1 MSTHLRRRTSDSD
14 LFRREI
20 DRLFSDFFP
29 PRDASGDAPSWA
41 PRADVLETEDAYQI
55 LMDLPGIGPDGID
68 VHYDD
73 GVLSV
78 RGERSARQDLRE
90 GRYHRVERSY
100 GQFFRSF
107 RVGTDVD
114 ADEIEASFDA
124 GVLTLNVPKT
134 EARKPRQITV
144 RTAAQGSSSR
154 GDNASGQPTVRDE
167 EPEEVEA

>member
-1 MSTHLRRRTSDSD
+1 MSTLARRSSPQSD

-29 PRDASGDAPSWA
+29 PAGSEDGAPSWA
-41 PRADVLETEDAYQI
+41 PRADVVETEGAYQI
-55 LMDLPGIGPDGID
+55 LLDLPGVDAEGVE

-78 RGERSARQDLRE
+78 KGERQVQEDLSD

-114 ADEIEASFDA
+114 ADAIEASFDG
-124 GVLTLNVPKT
+124 GVLTLRVPKA
-134 EARKPRQITV
+134 EARKPRQIAV
-144 RTAAQGSSSR
+144 RQAAPSGRSDNGS
-154 GDNASGQPTVRDE
+154 
-167 EPEEVEA
+167 EVEVETAEAS

>member
-1 MSTHLRRRTSDSD
+1 MTMSTQLRRRSSDAD
-14 LFRREI
+14 LFRREV

-29 PRDASGDAPSWA
+29 TRSDADGSASWA
-41 PRADVLETEDAYQI
+41 PRADVVETEDAYRI
-55 LMDLPGIGPDGID
+55 LMDLPGLAADD
-68 VHYDD
+68 VEVHYDD

-78 RGERSARQDLRE
+78 RGERAARRDQGE

-114 ADEIEASFDA
+114 ADGIEASFDA
-124 GVLTLNVPKT
+124 GVLTLHVPKT

-144 RTAAQGSSSR
+144 RTAAPATGGAAR
-154 GDNASGQPTVRDE
+154 RAEPGDGAEAS
-167 EPEEVEA
+167 

>member
-1 MSTHLRRRTSDSD
+1 MNTMQRRRSSQSD

-29 PRDASGDAPSWA
+29 TGSGDEGNSPSWA
-41 PRADVLETEDAYQI
+41 PRADVFETEDAYQI
-55 LMDLPGIGPDGID
+55 LLDLPGVQADGVE

-78 RGERSARQDLRE
+78 KGERAVREEHKE

-114 ADEIEASFDA
+114 TDAIEASFDG
-124 GVLTLNVPKT
+124 GVLTLRVPKT

-144 RTAAQGSSSR
+144 RQAAPSASGDGSDVEVETGGSSES
-154 GDNASGQPTVRDE
+154 
-167 EPEEVEA
+167 

>member
-1 MSTHLRRRTSDSD
+1 MNTMQRRRSSQSD
-14 LFRREI
+14 LFHREI

-29 PRDASGDAPSWA
+29 TASGDEGGSTSWA
-41 PRADVLETEDAYQI
+41 PRADVYETEDDYQI
-55 LMDLPGIGPDGID
+55 LLDLPGVPAEGVQ

-78 RGERSARQDLRE
+78 RGERRVRE
-90 GRYHRVERSY
+90 EHKDGRYHRVERSY

-114 ADEIEASFDA
+114 ADAIEASYDG
-124 GVLTLNVPKT
+124 GVLTLRVPKA

-144 RTAAQGSSSR
+144 RQAASA
-154 GDNASGQPTVRDE
+154 ASGDGSDV
-167 EPEEVEA
+167 EVETGGSGES